1 MPRRKKIKKPSS
13 NYYLVAI
20 ACIFFITVLILND
33 SGLITYFKLK
43 KEHNRLVE
51 ELQSLSLQQEA
62 LITEINKL
70 QTDSIYIE
78 KIAREKFM
86 MVRPGEKVFRV
97 RESKTID

>member
-13 NYYLVAI
+13 HYYVFAI
-20 ACIFFITVLILND
+20 ACIFFIAVLILND
-33 SGLITYFKLK
+33 SGLVTYFKLK
-43 KEHNRLVE
+43 KEHNILVK

-62 LITEINKL
+62 LITEINRL
-70 QTDSIYIE
+70 QADSIYIE

>member
-1 MPRRKKIKKPSS
+1 M
-13 NYYLVAI
+13 
-20 ACIFFITVLILND
+20 
-33 SGLITYFKLK
+33 
-43 KEHNRLVE
+43 E

-86 MVRPGEKVFRV
+86 MVRPEKRFLELENQRPLIKIKNIYYLIFFLQ
-97 RESKTID
+97 SLLFQTPIF